1 MPKAE
6 STKDREDEVPVQ
18 PAKKDGPAVVPG
30 EVLFS
35 PSERRYTASSG
46 YQAVY
51 DDEIS
56 LRKGSLSISNA
67 VR

>member
-6 STKDREDEVPVQ
+6 STKDREDEVSVQ
-18 PAKKDGPAVVPG
+18 PAKKDGPAVVPD
-30 EVLFS
+30 EVLFH
-35 PSERRYTASSG
+35 PSRRMFTASSG
-46 YQAVY
+46 YKAVY